1 MTIDSAHNLKAL
13 VALIVIALCLSAC
26 SDGGGGDRSSGSSC
40 DIAQQNRFVHGEM
53 LDRYYWYR
61 QVPDEVDYDRFD
73 SPQQLLDFLRYTR
86 YDRFSYITS
95 QSEFEDLLREGT
107 YIGYGFSYVIE
118 SFSSVRIRFVY
129 QQSAAGYAGIRR
141 GDEVLEINGQDVVD
155 IIAANSWNQVFGE
168 AEIGLP
174 LSIKL
179 RRSSG
184 LVETLNLVKDRVVI
198 NAVLHSEVIDIAGG
212 DDPSRRIIGY
222 LVFNSFLSTSLAEL
236 DAVFQQFRL
245 DGVNELILDLRYNGG
260 GSVEVARRLA
270 SFIHRSETAN
280 RDVFAELRYNDRYQ
294 ADNIKLYFE
303 PEPSSLG
310 VDELTVIS
318 TEMTCSA
325 SELVVVALQPYFTRV
340 TTIGG
345 RSCGKPVGMNPVN
358 FCDKTL
364 LAVNFASYNASG
376 SGEFFDGLAADCP
389 AVDDVSR
396 DFGDPLEAMLRAAK
410 YYVDNRVCEAVAARP
425 LRPAGGLRGLQ
436 AISGAI

>member
-1 MTIDSAHNLKAL
+1 MTTNSAQNLKAL

-26 SDGGGGDRSSGSSC
+26 SDGGGGDRGSGSSC
-40 DIAQQNRFVHGEM
+40 DIAQQNRFVHAEM

-61 QVPDEVDYDRFD
+61 QVPDDVDYDRFD
-73 SPQQLLDFLRYTR
+73 SPRQLLDFLRYTR

-95 QSEFEDLLREGT
+95 QSEFEDLLIGGT

-184 LVETLNLVKDRVVI
+184 LVETLNLVKDRVTI
-198 NAVLHSEVIDIAGG
+198 NTVLHSEVIDSA
-212 DDPSRRIIGY
+212 SRRIGY
-222 LVFNSFLSTSLAEL
+222 LVFNSFLNTSLAEL
-236 DAVFQQFRL
+236 EAVFQQFRL
-245 DGVNELILDLRYNGG
+245 AGVNELILDLRYNGG

-270 SFIHRSETAN
+270 SFIHRTETAN
-280 RDVFAELRYNDRYQ
+280 RDLFAELRYNDRYQ
-294 ADNIKLYFE
+294 ADNINLYFE
-303 PEPSSLG
+303 PEPGSLG
-310 VDELTVIS
+310 VDELTVIT

-345 RSCGKPVGMNPVN
+345 RSCGKPVGMNPVS

-364 LAVNFASYNASG
+364 LAVNFASYNAAG

-396 DFGDPLEAMLRAAK
+396 DFGDLLEPMLQAAK
-410 YYVDNRVCEAVAARP
+410 YYVDNRVCEAVVTRP